1 MKRLLFKEKSN
12 TNKEVKLAIELTDDE
27 MKSIE
32 GASSDYLEHFY
43 ENQKLRGPLDPIYKK
58 TI

>member
-1 MKRLLFKEKSN
+1 MKRLFFKEKSIVD
-12 TNKEVKLAIELTDDE
+12 KEVKLAVELTDEE

-43 ENQKLRGPLDPIYKK
+43 ENQKLRGPLDPLYKK